1 MQKNYLKL
9 VNTTSAIF
17 VTSTLLVLLRC
28 AVLAFGFDFD
38 TSFFKSNTVA
48 YIIYALFIIAV
59 IIPFIICRK
68 TEEVSYSPVKKG
80 FFKDILTAILTTIF
94 FALLI
99 LYAVRQF
106 SEDLDSY
113 TLLKTISHY
122 ICFVFALLSTVYY
135 AMRLMCEKA
144 KGTLFVLLST
154 APSIFL
160 GALLIERFA
169 SVAASAASLSHF
181 PDIMSLLILA
191 FFTLSEGKCLIPN
204 FKVKSSRSLA
214 MLLSVSVALSFS
226 AIPDFLSVI
235 AMSNS
240 LSVEG
245 VMFLIMKLVF
255 LTYSISE
262 TLHFLKDFKESKK

>member
-99 LYAVRQF
+99 L
-106 SEDLDSY
+106 
-113 TLLKTISHY
+113 
-122 ICFVFALLSTVYY
+122 
-135 AMRLMCEKA
+135 
-144 KGTLFVLLST
+144 
-154 APSIFL
+154 
-160 GALLIERFA
+160 
-169 SVAASAASLSHF
+169 
-181 PDIMSLLILA
+181 
-191 FFTLSEGKCLIPN
+191 
-204 FKVKSSRSLA
+204 
-214 MLLSVSVALSFS
+214 ML
-226 AIPDFLSVI
+226 
-235 AMSNS
+235 
-240 LSVEG
+240 
-245 VMFLIMKLVF
+245 
-255 LTYSISE
+255 
-262 TLHFLKDFKESKK
+262 